1 VFTAPY
7 GQLDL
12 SVNFDLTSRFALGF
26 EAINITEEG
35 VRSYGRDKSNIWYLS
50 EGSARYLVG
59 ARYRF

>member
-1 VFTAPY
+1 
-7 GQLDL
+7 
-12 SVNFDLTSRFALGF
+12 VNFDLTSRFALGF